1 MSTRSIRQGPAH
13 RSPVRKSL
21 LGRGLAGVR
30 ASAFAL
36 ALGGMVLPLS
46 GLAASDDGGPAQG
59 ATASASSP
67 RYLGGLWDVERFFA
81 FIDNAPLLPE
91 TKTLMD
97 KFQAA
102 HNAGQIIYTAWTSCR
117 PGLPSAIVMPMNSVV
132 ILQGDVDITL
142 SYEEPRLTQRVRMNA
157 QHPANLQPSYMGDSV
172 GHWEGNTLVID
183 TIGYNGEFQLDSQG
197 LVTSPKLRTVERWTK
212 SADGTRIDVETTIE
226 DPVYYSE
233 PFTIKRG
240 YLAPKTNAARQ
251 QNEYDCTENPREEEF
266 LHTYFIKDSYR
277 PTCVRYEGKG
287 ADPSRILCR
296 LREKGEGR
304 PN

>member
-1 MSTRSIRQGPAH
+1 MSARF
-13 RSPVRKSL
+13 VRKSL
-21 LGRGLAGVR
+21 VGLR
-30 ASAFAL
+30 ASVFAL
-36 ALGGMVLPLS
+36 AIGGMVLPWA
-46 GLAASDDGGPAQG
+46 GAAASDAGGLAPSPSS
-59 ATASASSP
+59 SASSP
-67 RYLGGLWDVERFFA
+67 RDLGGLWDVERFVA

-97 KFQAA
+97 RFQAA
-102 HNAGQIIYTAWTSCR
+102 HEKGQIIYTAWTSCR

-132 ILQGDVDITL
+132 ILQDEADITL

-157 QHPANLQPSYMGDSV
+157 QHPVNLQPSYMGDSV

-197 LVTSPKLRTVERWTK
+197 LVTSPKLHTIERWTK
-212 SADGTRIDVETTIE
+212 SADGKRIDVETTIE
-226 DPVYYSE
+226 DPVYYSQ

-240 YLAPKTNAARQ
+240 YLAPKTNSARQ

-296 LREKGEGR
+296 LREEDEGR